1 MAQIAEEMA
10 VVPADSA
17 VAVAMV
23 AVMAVAMVAVMVV
36 DTVVAPIMAVQTGSQ
51 VQVLVTGARSKPGQR
66 FQSAD
71 PLGIVRLQIALR
83 SIAPLATV
91 LSGIVLSGIVRPL
104 AIVVQRFRLVTAVPL
119 GRKQVGP
126 SLVLPVRTVPRRH
139 APMSFG
145 ELAQPDRLL
154 AGGLSGVGK
163 ARVQIGSVLCG
174 HRMS

>member
-10 VVPADSA
+10 VAPADSA

-23 AVMAVAMVAVMVV
+23 AAMVV

-51 VQVLVTGARSKPGQR
+51 VQVPVTGARSKPGQR

-71 PLGIVRLQIALR
+71 PLGIVRSQIAPR
-83 SIAPLATV
+83 SIAPLET
-91 LSGIVLSGIVRPL
+91 VLSGIVRPL

-119 GRKQVGP
+119 GRKLVGP
-126 SLVLPVRTVPRRH
+126 SRVLPVRTEPRRH

-145 ELAQPDRLL
+145 ALAQPDRLL
-154 AGGLSGVGK
+154 AGGRSGIGQ
-163 ARVQIGSVLCG
+163 ALVQIGSVLCG

>member
-1 MAQIAEEMA
+1 VIEGTHVAQIAEEMA

-17 VAVAMV
+17 VAMV
-23 AVMAVAMVAVMVV
+23 AVMVVDTVV

-71 PLGIVRLQIALR
+71 PLGIVRSQIAPR
-83 SIAPLATV
+83 SIAPLET
-91 LSGIVLSGIVRPL
+91 VLSGIVRPL